1 MELDE
6 KKYLYLLFILP
17 LVVLVFLFNLY
28 WKRKKQRE
36 FGDLEM
42 VKKLSPESSVFKPVL
57 KSNSFDFGFSWT
69 HSWFGKSKDWN
80 QNGNRETRG
89 NRHCFCY

>member
-17 LVVLVFLFNLY
+17 IVVLVFLVNLY

-57 KSNSFDFGFSWT
+57 KLVVITCWHYLD
-69 HSWFGKSKDWN
+69 
-80 QNGNRETRG
+80 
-89 NRHCFCY
+89 